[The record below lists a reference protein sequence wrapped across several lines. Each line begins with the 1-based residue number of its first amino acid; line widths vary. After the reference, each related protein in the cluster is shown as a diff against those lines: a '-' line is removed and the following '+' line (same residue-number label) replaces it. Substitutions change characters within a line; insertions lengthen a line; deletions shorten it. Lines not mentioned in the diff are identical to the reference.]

1 MLYFFLLYFSF
12 IFLCTS
18 FGENKWNWIP
28 SLSIFVL
35 IPYFVLFS
43 SSCISS
49 LFISFSNSS
58 FLFSIISFFNSL
70 FILVISIF
78 SVKFGSSSILFLSLS
93 RSLSSSLIISL
104 SLSLFSF
111 ISSLFFSLTNSLS
124 FLSSSFF
131 SCVSTLFWD
140 CSLLV
145 CFSLFI
151 VFSSFIDGK
160 LLISSSKNMGKI
172 SFLKKILLSL
182 IFKFFP
188 LLFCS
193 IRNNKFNAFI
203 LTSKIDVLNTYKT
216 ISNNSSFL
224 SKSFTKSLYV
234 NDLIKFISKHIIL
247 FWMQGD
253 ISKVN
258 K

>member
-1 MLYFFLLYFSF
+1 VLYFFLLYFSF

-43 SSCISS
+43 SSCILS
-49 LFISFSNSS
+49 LFISFSSSS

-93 RSLSSSLIISL
+93 RSLSSSL

-131 SCVSTLFWD
+131 SCISTLFWD

-160 LLISSSKNMGKI
+160 LLISSNKNMGKI
-172 SFLKKILLSL
+172 SFLKKIFLSL

-188 LLFCS
+188 LLFC
-193 IRNNKFNAFI
+193 
-203 LTSKIDVLNTYKT
+203 L
-216 ISNNSSFL
+216 ISNN
-224 SKSFTKSLYV
+224 
-234 NDLIKFISKHIIL
+234 
-247 FWMQGD
+247 
-253 ISKVN
+253 
-258 K
+258 